1 MYKGR
6 QFKHE
11 ETILSDAIGMSKQSF
26 NQMKDI
32 SFECLMKCSS
42 PSQIAEYLHQN
53 ADYDQILLMATFF
66 LTDRIEEF
74 KEKFGE

>member
-6 QFKHE
+6 EFKHE
-11 ETILSDAIGMSKQSF
+11 KPMISDAIGMSKESM
-26 NQMKDI
+26 NQMKEI

-42 PSQIAEYLHQN
+42 PSQIAEYLHLY

-74 KEKFGE
+74 HDTFLK